1 MRTLIKLIPF
11 VFILILVLL
20 PVFIRQNYFTDEAD
34 GKAEFVLATG
44 EEGGIYNPLGKA
56 IAILMNRDFER
67 HHITSVKSEGTVD
80 NIKKMNAGADFAFL
94 QGDIVKLARE
104 NSVGLPD
111 ASDIRGI
118 LVLYK
123 EFLQIF
129 VRTDSE
135 IEKLSDLRG
144 KIVSVGSRG
153 SATVYNARTVCETI
167 GIDFE
172 YDISKRYYPL
182 VYSLEELDKGT
193 VDAVFFFGGRTIYE
207 VDKAGKRGK
216 IRMLSIPKPVIN
228 RIIDSDYP
236 FLNFQITNADYS
248 FIETPVTTLGQVA
261 ILACRKDVPSW
272 IVGRIRQQVI
282 LGTDDLQF
290 AHPIASEIKT
300 IDQSLMPIP
309 FHNSIKD
316 VSDERLEFFSIA
328 IILAVAV
335 LLMAFII
342 TMNVVLPQSFQRFRY
357 AILNFNRSY
366 VSIIIIML
374 LFLVLTVF
382 LGAYIVQQA
391 ESNIPGTQYSDY
403 SHSLKN
409 MLYTVIY
416 SFDNKYMPGSAYSK
430 MIINILFMTYLLI
443 LVLLTVSIMAILFK
457 PRSKLNPMQF
467 LIERDRKKIA
477 LGKAKTASLNTPMS
491 TITKDDS

>member
-11 VFILILVLL
+11 VFIVILVLL
-20 PVFIRQNYFTDEAD
+20 PVFIRQKYFDDEAE
-34 GKAEFVLATG
+34 GKAEFVLTTG
-44 EEGGIYNPLGKA
+44 EVGGIYNPLGKA
-56 IAILMNRDFER
+56 ISTLMNRGLER
-67 HHITSVKSEGTVD
+67 HHFTAVDSEGTVD
-80 NIKKMNAGADFAFL
+80 NIKKMNTGVDFAFL

-129 VRTDSE
+129 VRNDSE

-144 KIVSVGSRG
+144 KTVSVGSRG
-153 SATVYNARTVCETI
+153 SATVHNAQTVCETI

-207 VDKAGKRGK
+207 VVKAGKRGK

-236 FLNFQITNADYS
+236 FLNFQITNVDYS

-261 ILACRKDVPSW
+261 IIACRKDVPNW
-272 IVGRIRQQVI
+272 IVGRMRQTI
-282 LGTDDLQF
+282 ISCTDELQF

-309 FHNSIKD
+309 FHQSIKD

-335 LLMAFII
+335 LLMAFAI
-342 TMNVVLPQSFQRFRY
+342 TIHVVLPQSFQRFRY
-357 AILNFNRSY
+357 AILNFNKSY
-366 VSIIIIML
+366 ISIIIIML
-374 LFLVLTVF
+374 LFLALTVF
-382 LGAYIVQQA
+382 LGAYIVQQS
-391 ESNIPGTQYSDY
+391 ESNVPGTQYSDY

-409 MLYTVIY
+409 MVHAVIS
-416 SFDNKYMPGSAYSK
+416 SFDGKYMPGSNYGK
-430 MIINILFMTYLLI
+430 IIINILFMTYLLI
-443 LVLLTVSIMAILFK
+443 LVLLTISILAILFK
-457 PRSKLNPMQF
+457 PLSKLNPMQI
-467 LIERDRKKIA
+467 LIERDRQKA
-477 LGKAKTASLNTPMS
+477 ELGKAKTATLNKLMS
-491 TITKDDS
+491 EKTKDA